1 VLLTGAAV
9 GVLSSA
15 IPYGLEMQALRWLP
29 SQVFGIWMSIEP
41 AVAALI
47 GLFLLGQHL
56 SLAEWAA
63 VGCVVA
69 ASVGAARPGRRD
81 RAAGTGPVSYDG

>member
-1 VLLTGAAV
+1 
-9 GVLSSA
+9 
-15 IPYGLEMQALRWLP
+15 
-29 SQVFGIWMSIEP
+29 MSVEP

-56 SLAEWAA
+56 SVAEWAA

-69 ASVGAARPGRRD
+69 ASIGAAR
-81 RAAGTGPVSYDG
+81 AAPRSAPAPAAPAPD